1 MPMHLKT
8 LCALFAPLL
17 LAVTVRAADPPPARP
32 EYTNP
37 GFANPDTPGLMAG
50 KPAANVPNTV
60 DVIFL
65 QQLSIGGNAEVT
77 LGKLARERGA
87 DAVKTFGSH
96 MVDDHT
102 GANGKL
108 TSLARAAHVELPE
121 GLDAKHEE
129 MRRQLSGLSGTDFD
143 LRYVDGQIVDHQDA
157 VNLLIYE
164 IGQGQHG
171 GVRQFAAQTLPV
183 VMAHLEA
190 ARALHDQ
197 LVTR

>member
-1 MPMHLKT
+1 MPKLVF
-8 LCALFAPLL
+8 LSCALLT
-17 LAVTVRAADPPPARP
+17 LAAEVRAADPPPARP

-50 KPAANVPNTV
+50 KPVATVANTV
-60 DVIFL
+60 DIIFL

-87 DAVKTFGSH
+87 DPVKTFGGH

-102 GANGKL
+102 SANSKL
-108 TSLARAAHVELPE
+108 TSLARGAHVELPN
-121 GLDAKHEE
+121 GLDAQHEE
-129 MRRQLSGLSGTDFD
+129 MRRQLSSLSGAEFD
-143 LRYVDGQIVDHQDA
+143 LRYIDSQIMDHQNA

-171 GVRQFAAQTLPV
+171 GVRQFAAQTLPT

-190 ARALHDQ
+190 ARALHD
-197 LVTR
+197 